1 MDAGMKT
8 AICPG
13 SFDPVTF
20 GHLDI
25 IRRASAMFDRV
36 IVVVGTNAAKRPM
49 FTRRERVEFLRR
61 ATAGMDNVEIDSY
74 DGLLADYARQKNA
87 TVIVKGLRAMS
98 DFEYEFQM
106 ALTNRKLNPDTETA
120 FLTTTAEHM
129 YLSSSLVKQVAQL
142 GGDITGF
149 VPDCIIDDI
158 RRKVNAAGNAEPHMG
173 SLD

>member
-1 MDAGMKT
+1 MKT

-36 IVVVGTNAAKRPM
+36 IVVVGTNAKRPM

-74 DGLLADYARQKNA
+74 DGLLADYARQK
-87 TVIVKGLRAMS
+87 KR
-98 DFEYEFQM
+98 D
-106 ALTNRKLNPDTETA
+106 
-120 FLTTTAEHM
+120 
-129 YLSSSLVKQVAQL
+129 
-142 GGDITGF
+142 GDRQRPAGYVGF
-149 VPDCIIDDI
+149 
-158 RRKVNAAGNAEPHMG
+158 
-173 SLD
+173 

>member
-1 MDAGMKT
+1 MKP

-25 IRRASAMFDRV
+25 IRRAAVMFDRV
-36 IVVVGTNAAKRPM
+36 IVVVGANAAKQPM
-49 FTRRERVEFLRR
+49 FTRQERVEFLRR

-106 ALTNRKLNPDTETA
+106 ALTNKKLNPELETV
-120 FLTTTAEHM
+120 FLTTSGENM
-129 YLSSSLVKQVAQL
+129 YLSSSIVKQVARF
-142 GGDITGF
+142 GGDISNF
-149 VPDCIIDDI
+149 VPECILEEIKE
-158 RRKVNAAGNAEPHMG
+158 RLCKGG
-173 SLD
+173 SKE